1 MDIEYVKINK
11 LNQSLLKK
19 ILISPHSFLKEKAR
33 YTEENEDN
41 EIEKSHFV
49 FGSMVDTLLL
59 EPNTF
64 ENKYFVMQE
73 INISDTIKQVIRFI
87 YDSLNIIDSAN
98 TKLNLVEDGI
108 ILEAVN
114 EVGYQTRWKDETRI
128 KKIKEEGANY
138 YNSLV
143 LAKGKTIVSDI
154 EKTQATF
161 CVTSLKVDK
170 YISQYLKSNNDKLQ
184 EIIFRKIVEFSYQEI
199 EFKGELDE
207 VYIDHQNLTIQ
218 PIDYKTTG
226 NSVNM
231 FKYDFWKFRYDFQA
245 AVYMY
250 GLKQDKDIQKLLKNG
265 YRILPFKYIVVESK
279 GINNPMSF
287 IISDDII
294 KIGFS
299 GGTLSNNKKL
309 EGFTQAVARYKWHTE
324 QDKWEYP
331 MEYYLNN
338 GYVEI
343 EK

>member
-1 MDIEYVKINK
+1 MDIEYIKIDR

-19 ILISPHSFLKEKAR
+19 ILISPYSFLKEKAR

-59 EPNTF
+59 DSYTF
-64 ENKYFVMQE
+64 DDKYFVMGE
-73 INISDTIKQVIRFI
+73 LNISDTIKQVIRYI
-87 YDSLNIIDSAN
+87 YDSLNIIDSININMSSVADSI
-98 TKLNLVEDGI
+98 V
-108 ILEAVN
+108 LEAIN
-114 EVGYQTRWKDETRI
+114 EVGYQPRWKNETRI
-128 KKIKEEGANY
+128 KKIKEEGGSY
-138 YNSLV
+138 YDSLV
-143 LAKGKTIVSDI
+143 LAKGRTIVSST
-154 EKTQATF
+154 EKAQAVI
-161 CVTSLKVDK
+161 CVASLKANK
-170 YISQYLKSNNDKLQ
+170 YIQKYLTPEKGI
-184 EIIFRKIVEFSYQEI
+184 EINFRKIVQFSYKGI

-207 VYIDHQNLTIQ
+207 VYIDHNEQTIQ

-226 NSVNM
+226 NSINM

-250 GLKQDKDIQKLLKNG
+250 GLKQDKEIKQLLKNG
-265 YRILPFKYIVVESK
+265 YKILPFKYIVVESNS
-279 GINNPMSF
+279 INSPMSF

-294 KIGFS
+294 EIGFN